1 MAASISV
8 QKLTKVYDLGEVK
21 VRALRGVTTDIHEG
35 EFVAV
40 IGPSGSGKS
49 TFMHILGCLDRPTT
63 GRYMLDG
70 HDVSTL
76 SKNALAAVRNKKIGF
91 VFQGF
96 NLLARTSAIDN
107 VELPLLY
114 NGNGMRGK
122 ERHRRARE
130 ALEAVGLTDRAKHL
144 PNQLSGGQ
152 QQRVAIA
159 RALINEPSILLADEP
174 TGNLD
179 SRTSVEVMDIFQR
192 LNTERGITVLL
203 ITHEQ
208 EIAEYGTRIVAFR
221 DGRIVSDKQSTTRRM
236 ASEQLAALP
245 PEDDQG
251 DAGGPLPDGVDPA
264 DKQPQA
270 GASADPLDLD
280 LHRDPAHQ
288 TE

>member
-1 MAASISV
+1 MASSISV
-8 QKLTKVYDLGEVK
+8 QDLTKVYDLGEIQ
-21 VRALRGVTTDIHEG
+21 VRALRGVTVDIAAG

-49 TFMHILGCLDRPTT
+49 TFMHILGCLDRPTQ
-63 GRYMLDG
+63 GRYLLDG

-76 SKNALAAVRNKKIGF
+76 SRNALADVRNKKIGF

-96 NLLARTSAIDN
+96 NLLSRTTALDN

-122 ERHRRARE
+122 ERRRRAHD
-130 ALEAVGLTDRAKHL
+130 ALNGVGLSDRAGHH

-159 RALINEPSILLADEP
+159 RALINQPSILLADEP

-179 SRTSVEVMDIFQR
+179 SRTSVEVMGIFQK

-203 ITHEQ
+203 ITHER
-208 EIAEYGTRIVAFR
+208 EIAEYGTRIITFR
-221 DGRIVSDKQSTTRRM
+221 DGKIVSDKPNPVRRM
-236 ASEQLAALP
+236 AADEFAALP
-245 PEDDQG
+245 LDTDS
-251 DAGGPLPDGVDPA
+251 DADSSVPA
-264 DKQPQA
+264 A
-270 GASADPLDLD
+270 STSVGALDLD
-280 LHRDPAHQ
+280 LDL
-288 TE
+288 T